1 MNPRSLVSVKILIV
15 RLRLI
20 GDVVFT
26 TPLVRALR
34 RRYPD
39 AHLTYLVEPA
49 AEPIVRGNPHLNDI
63 LVIPRHRGF
72 ARVRDDISM
81 ARRLRRERFDIALD
95 LHGGPRSAWL
105 TWASG
110 APVRI
115 GYTIAG
121 RTWMYSHAVRR
132 AADLTPRHSVS
143 NQWDLLG
150 PLGIG
155 PPDLAGDGVEMA
167 PDAAAIARVER
178 RLGDAG
184 ITRSHSVIVIHVSAG
199 NPFRRWPLESF
210 ETLVVNL
217 VKRDPMR
224 RVLLTSG
231 PSDAE
236 AAHGIAVH
244 ARARLGDLASA
255 VPAMGEF
262 DLSELRAL
270 VDCAAVYIGGDSG
283 PLHVAATTTTP
294 IVALLGPTLPERSM
308 PWRDPRWFAEAVDV
322 GRLPCRPCHQRRC
335 EPGDFRCLTGITPE
349 RVLAAAERAIA
360 TGGAGVTG
368 RGDAGVAPA
377 AAANGASVAEV
388 RRAHA

>member
-1 MNPRSLVSVKILIV
+1 VKILIV

-34 RRYPD
+34 RQYPD

-49 AEPIVRGNPHLNDI
+49 AEPIVRSNPHLNDI
-63 LVIPRHRGF
+63 LVLPRHRGF

-81 ARRLRRERFDIALD
+81 ARRLRRGRFDIALD

-121 RTWMYSHAVRR
+121 RTWMYTHAVPR

-155 PPDLAGDGVEMA
+155 PPDPAGDGVEMA
-167 PDAAAIARVER
+167 PDAAAIARLER

-199 NPFRRWPLESF
+199 NPFRRWPLDSF

-217 VKRDPMR
+217 VRRDPVR
-224 RVLLTSG
+224 RILLTSG

-236 AAHGIAVH
+236 AAQGIAVH

-255 VPAMGEF
+255 VPAIGEF

-270 VDCAAVYIGGDSG
+270 VDRAAVYIGGDSG

-349 RVLAAAERAIA
+349 RVLAAAERAMAFAASDA
-360 TGGAGVTG
+360 TGGAGGTG
-368 RGDAGVAPA
+368 RGDACVAPA
-377 AAANGASVAEV
+377 AAANGASVTGG
-388 RRAHA
+388 RRAHG